1 MKKIV
6 FVAFVCLMTCT
17 TYAQPEPQQQSIEPV
32 LPSIPDGYVDLGLPS
47 GTLWKDK
54 NESGFYSYD
63 QAVSQFGSSLP
74 SQGQWEELRSLCGWT
89 WTGNGYKVI
98 GPSGASIV
106 LPAAGF
112 RYCNETVH
120 DIGKHLFM
128 DLAAPAV
135 SLDKVTHLEGHFGVF
150 GDKARSPFEKLRA
163 ALPPHLSIPCKLC
176 PLNAVEP
183 LYLFVVIGMIDTCRL
198 GVKMGVAKYYNGIIS
213 SASF

>member
-89 WTGNGYKVI
+89 WTVNGYTVI

-120 DIGKHLFM
+120 DIGAYGIYWSSTPNGSEKAWYLRF
-128 DLAAPAV
+128 DSGEV
-135 SLDKVTHLEGHFGVF
+135 DTYSYDRCFG
-150 GDKARSPFEKLRA
+150 RS
-163 ALPPHLSIPCKLC
+163 
-176 PLNAVEP
+176 V
-183 LYLFVVIGMIDTCRL
+183 RL
-198 GVKMGVAKYYNGIIS
+198 VQ
-213 SASF
+213 